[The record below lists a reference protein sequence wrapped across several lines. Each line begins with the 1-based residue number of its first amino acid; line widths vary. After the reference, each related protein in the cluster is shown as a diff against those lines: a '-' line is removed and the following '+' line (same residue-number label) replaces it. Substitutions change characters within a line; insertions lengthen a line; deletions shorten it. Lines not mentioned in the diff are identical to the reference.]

1 MATLLFHLAI
11 SLTAYAI
18 IACVFL
24 GMGRALAG
32 VLRTGFQ
39 LPDRYFA
46 HVWLGW
52 VAAIL
57 LLQVWHLFLP
67 INAIATLF
75 VFVVGAVLFLQRASK
90 FAVAFRKSA
99 LQPVNSLWVLLLVG
113 IASWVALRAM
123 LPPEEYDSGLYHLNT
138 IRWLNEYRIVP
149 GLGNLHARLAYNQ
162 SLFLY
167 VASLNLYPFFNH
179 GHNLAD
185 SFLFLLVSF
194 ECLTGAVT
202 YCRQIFHGHRKT
214 LRLEPLP
221 TLVLPF
227 LIYIVLEHSLSS
239 STPDF
244 ASCLLQLVLVFHL
257 WRLLIARP
265 LSHRA
270 VSEAKFITILSAAAV
285 TVKLSN
291 LVYAFLSAGISLFW
305 CCVRPHFSL
314 RSVWRTFRTL
324 VVSSLL
330 LVGVWMTRGI
340 VMSGC
345 PVFPSTF
352 MCLRLDWSVPL
363 QTVQDEA
370 NWIYSWARAPDQPWQ
385 QVLGQSEWLVP
396 WFKRM
401 LSDKIEVTY
410 PLAVF
415 VMLIVTLVPILII
428 FGSSIARNPLQPN
441 FKFMLCLCPSIG
453 GLIFWFLTAP
463 EPRFAGAQFWL
474 LPTASSAALL
484 LNLRSNWIRH
494 SAFAIFLLM
503 FSFPFGYWIVKS
515 SVSRFKDISYVG
527 YMPVKTVALD
537 ERITFSGLRVY
548 VPVEGDQSWDS
559 PLPSTPDF
567 NPYLRLRGENL
578 QSGFTVSAAIP
589 PTLSRR

>member
-1 MATLLFHLAI
+1 
-11 SLTAYAI
+11 
-18 IACVFL
+18 
-24 GMGRALAG
+24 
-32 VLRTGFQ
+32 
-39 LPDRYFA
+39 
-46 HVWLGW
+46 
-52 VAAIL
+52 
-57 LLQVWHLFLP
+57 
-67 INAIATLF
+67 
-75 VFVVGAVLFLQRASK
+75 
-90 FAVAFRKSA
+90 
-99 LQPVNSLWVLLLVG
+99 
-113 IASWVALRAM
+113 
-123 LPPEEYDSGLYHLNT
+123 
-138 IRWLNEYRIVP
+138 
-149 GLGNLHARLAYNQ
+149 
-162 SLFLY
+162 
-167 VASLNLYPFFNH
+167 
-179 GHNLAD
+179 
-185 SFLFLLVSF
+185 
-194 ECLTGAVT
+194 
-202 YCRQIFHGHRKT
+202 
-214 LRLEPLP
+214 
-221 TLVLPF
+221 
-227 LIYIVLEHSLSS
+227 
-239 STPDF
+239 
-244 ASCLLQLVLVFHL
+244 
-257 WRLLIARP
+257 
-265 LSHRA
+265 
-270 VSEAKFITILSAAAV
+270 
-285 TVKLSN
+285 
-291 LVYAFLSAGISLFW
+291 
-305 CCVRPHFSL
+305 
-314 RSVWRTFRTL
+314 
-324 VVSSLL
+324 
-330 LVGVWMTRGI
+330 
-340 VMSGC
+340 
-345 PVFPSTF
+345 
-352 MCLRLDWSVPL
+352 
-363 QTVQDEA
+363 
-370 NWIYSWARAPDQPWQ
+370 
-385 QVLGQSEWLVP
+385 
-396 WFKRM
+396 M